1 VKGRQ
6 SSSQHNLR
14 NSSVSEELNTGQPA
28 IHTEDQKLSTAP
40 IIQDSSGGPAAD
52 LHNLIIYIYFMASP
66 LQGYKNNIKNFGA
79 LVGVAQI
86 DKSLKH

>member
-1 VKGRQ
+1 
-6 SSSQHNLR
+6 
-14 NSSVSEELNTGQPA
+14 
-28 IHTEDQKLSTAP
+28 LSTAP
-40 IIQDSSGGPAAD
+40 IIQDSSVGPAADVRNSQLLRDSSGGPAAD